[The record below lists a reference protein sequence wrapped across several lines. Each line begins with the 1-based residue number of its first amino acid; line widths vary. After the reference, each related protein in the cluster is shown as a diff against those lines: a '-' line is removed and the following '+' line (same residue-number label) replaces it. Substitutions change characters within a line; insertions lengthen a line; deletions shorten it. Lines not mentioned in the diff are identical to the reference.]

1 MYVMMHC
8 FCREWKP
15 SSRGLQCKVVWPLYV
30 LWPPPPAHLKFGIN
44 PFPAE
49 PGSVGEILEDMFT
62 IAGKVIAPVYAQL
75 STLYPQARFLKVD
88 IDEPALER
96 TVTENGIASV
106 VRALSKMP
114 RTFVKRIAVIVQN
127 SYYRT
132 STCGTSAA
140 VASDMLSRQRLH
152 GALPCSPHLSS

>member
-1 MYVMMHC
+1 
-8 FCREWKP
+8 
-15 SSRGLQCKVVWPLYV
+15 
-30 LWPPPPAHLKFGIN
+30 
-44 PFPAE
+44 
-49 PGSVGEILEDMFT
+49 MFT

-114 RTFVKRIAVIVQN
+114 RTFVKRIAVVVQN
-127 SYYRT
+127 S
-132 STCGTSAA
+132 
-140 VASDMLSRQRLH
+140 
-152 GALPCSPHLSS
+152 

>member
-1 MYVMMHC
+1 
-8 FCREWKP
+8 
-15 SSRGLQCKVVWPLYV
+15 
-30 LWPPPPAHLKFGIN
+30 LKFGIN

-49 PGSVGEILEDMFT
+49 PGSIGEILENMFT

-114 RTFVKRIAVIVQN
+114 RTFVKRIAVVVQN
-127 SYYRT
+127 S
-132 STCGTSAA
+132 
-140 VASDMLSRQRLH
+140 
-152 GALPCSPHLSS
+152 